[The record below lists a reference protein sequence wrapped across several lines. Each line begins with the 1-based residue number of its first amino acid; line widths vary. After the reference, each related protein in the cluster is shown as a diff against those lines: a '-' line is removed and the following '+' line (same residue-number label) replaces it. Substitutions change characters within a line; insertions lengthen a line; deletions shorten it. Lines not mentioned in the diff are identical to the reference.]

1 MELKCFVIDPAVKT
15 RKLKTTAQTSLTR
28 IHFLAIN
35 VKRVLPSP
43 HAARRARRTPQVA
56 LPPVPSL
63 PPPSPPVPSL
73 LPPPSPPLSSTKAP
87 PKPPAPRFRH
97 RVSAAGFRRRSHRVS
112 ATGFDEITAFQP
124 PYFTTIFFTAIFS
137 PLHFYY
143 PFPPQPFNNFFNT
156 KKSYIKNIAKFT
168 TTHNA
173 THPFFLKIIM
183 IAVKIEIFKVFS
195 LFLFFKSIRN
205 K

>member
-1 MELKCFVIDPAVKT
+1 MFRHWSRCKNQKT
-15 RKLKTTAQTSLTR
+15 ENHRSNIPYPYAFSRYQCQTCVTVES
-28 IHFLAIN
+28 
-35 VKRVLPSP
+35 VLPLQ
-43 HAARRARRTPQVA
+43 HAAH
-56 LPPVPSL
+56 PPP
-63 PPPSPPVPSL
+63 PPPS
-73 LPPPSPPLSSTKAP
+73 PPSPPLSSTKAP